1 MTTTA
6 RKLNEARM
14 TAGLTQQQL
23 SEAADVRQAT
33 ISDIERG
40 EIEPTVATLK
50 KLAAALNVEVGDLI

>member
-1 MTTTA
+1 
-6 RKLNEARM
+6 M